1 MRNKL
6 MIVLLIALV
15 CASVLFAVIRE
26 VGNFLVWRYYLDES
40 EKQERTEKYVEQFQ
54 DYVADGKLSINDS
67 AKISKWSA
75 GRYVDIILYKE
86 ESLIY
91 APDWF
96 VGSSPMDT
104 LIPDGGIKE
113 SELYKSW
120 FSGERGF
127 ERYFTEEAKAKY
139 ASALEGA
146 LKGNSSVYPIYFADG
161 TGIAT
166 VVDYS
171 EDFLY
176 GMVFV
181 VGIICA
187 LLLITLIM
195 VFNFNKMALRVNKL
209 AEDVRLVESGDI
221 DGIISIDGND
231 EIAALASDVNSM
243 RNSVLENMMRERE
256 AWETNSALVT
266 AMSHDIRTPL
276 TVIMGYLDLIELQN
290 TDAENAEYIS
300 SCRENAMRLKRLS
313 DDMFLYL
320 LVFGKSEMSLNIE
333 LMPSDESALH
343 IIAEHSFL
351 LSKSGYTVENDIR
364 VGGEI
369 VRIDTVYFSRV
380 IDNVFSNIIKYA
392 DAESPIRIKAE
403 SSDGFVRL
411 SFTNKVRTDKN
422 IPESNGIGIKTCIK
436 IMQQMGG
443 KLDIE
448 EKDGDFTVIL
458 SVAAESENDNLQH
471 TDGI

>member
-1 MRNKL
+1 
-6 MIVLLIALV
+6 
-15 CASVLFAVIRE
+15 
-26 VGNFLVWRYYLDES
+26 
-40 EKQERTEKYVEQFQ
+40 
-54 DYVADGKLSINDS
+54 
-67 AKISKWSA
+67 
-75 GRYVDIILYKE
+75 
-86 ESLIY
+86 
-91 APDWF
+91 
-96 VGSSPMDT
+96 
-104 LIPDGGIKE
+104 
-113 SELYKSW
+113 
-120 FSGERGF
+120 
-127 ERYFTEEAKAKY
+127 
-139 ASALEGA
+139 
-146 LKGNSSVYPIYFADG
+146 
-161 TGIAT
+161 
-166 VVDYS
+166 
-171 EDFLY
+171 
-176 GMVFV
+176 
-181 VGIICA
+181 
-187 LLLITLIM
+187 
-195 VFNFNKMALRVNKL
+195 
-209 AEDVRLVESGDI
+209 
-221 DGIISIDGND
+221 
-231 EIAALASDVNSM
+231 M
-243 RNSVLENMMRERE
+243 RNSVAENMVRERE
-256 AWETNSALVT
+256 AWEANSALVT

-333 LMPSDESALH
+333 LMPSDESVLH

-351 LSKSGYTVENDIR
+351 LSKSGYMVENDIR

-380 IDNVFSNIIKYA
+380 IDNVFSNITKYA
-392 DAESPIRIKAE
+392 DADSPIRIKAE

>member
-1 MRNKL
+1 

-15 CASVLFAVIRE
+15 CASALFAVIRE

-54 DYVADGKLSINDS
+54 NYVADGKLSINDS
-67 AKISKWSA
+67 AQISKWSA

-91 APDWF
+91 TPDWF
-96 VGSSPMDT
+96 VGSLPMDT

-146 LKGNSSVYPIYFADG
+146 LMGNGSVYPIYFADG
-161 TGIAT
+161 TGIVT
-166 VVDYS
+166 VIDYS

-181 VGIICA
+181 IGIVCA
-187 LLLITLIM
+187 FLLIILIM

-209 AEDVRLVESGDI
+209 AEDVRLAESGDS
-221 DGIISIDGND
+221 DGTISIDGND

-243 RNSVLENMMRERE
+243 RNSVAENMVRERE
-256 AWETNSALVT
+256 AWEANSALVT

-333 LMPSDESALH
+333 LMPSDESVLH

-351 LSKSGYTVENDIR
+351 LSKSGYMVENDIR

-380 IDNVFSNIIKYA
+380 IDNVFSNITKYA
-392 DAESPIRIKAE
+392 DADSPIRIKAE